1 MKLTSEEMDICR
13 QYKKRTDDG
22 IVHCFE
28 CPLTLDTRRHVCKK
42 NVSKEEYLAEYSD
55 RK

>member
-13 QYKKRTDDG
+13 QYSKRDKEG
-22 IVHCFE
+22 RVHCFE
-28 CPLTLDTRRHVCKK
+28 CPLAFDTAFPICKK
-42 NVSKEEYLAEYSD
+42 SVSKKEYLEEYSD